1 MAWHKELLE
10 LLPDQLRAKYWV
22 IVVKRRPWV
31 KWVLLTIF
39 LLSFVSLGTGYWY
52 MFKYGGCFFN
62 IGCLTDDK
70 GNPID
75 LEKLAR
81 SDFKRASYNYADDD
95 KVIGIYFDEI
105 RDPIRISEVPKLIRD
120 AFIAA
125 EDKRFYQHPGIDV
138 IAIASAFVGNTT
150 RALGW
155 KVGKRSGGASTI
167 TQQFARLEYA
177 YDVNDFKTRAH
188 TLNRKIKEARLAI
201 RLEKRYPKEKILEGF
216 LNIIWLGHGAN
227 GVSAGIQRYWGKNIR
242 KDPSTIKEAAILA
255 AINKHSVLYDPIFL
269 KPAEPKIEKDT
280 SPEEASKLREE
291 YEEKLAKETVRL
303 AIAKERYNFVLEQM
317 KDNRVISQKEYEEN
331 KFQKDENPNTELA
344 YLRPWKDPA
353 YGYSNRVVK
362 EMLLTSGYSE
372 NELSQHG
379 GLRIYTTISPM
390 IQKVVSEEFEK
401 HLDLINQEKKP
412 EDRLNGAF
420 VMIEIKTGNIKAV
433 SGGNNFDEN
442 QYNRALAQRSPGS
455 GFKPFVYATAMENF
469 GMSFFSK
476 VCNCPYI
483 GQSNKPGELWIP
495 QNFKEKNP
503 QPTGYVDL
511 ARGIIWSL
519 NLETINLA
527 RSIGMPSIVKIA
539 NSMGIHGNPGLVRD
553 SHGDMWFRRPGYKI
567 SDGLIPGLPT
577 AIGASEVNLIEMAN
591 AYAVFARGG
600 IYMRPS
606 LIKEI
611 RDTYGEQVYKAE
623 SSYEERVLSQET
635 SDKMTALM
643 RAVTKIGTSKISM
656 RGIEQQI
663 AVKTGTSDGP
673 RDLGMYG
680 FTPEYVL
687 VIRVG
692 HDDYRVIELPEYM
705 RRVSGDAEMQVSG
718 GWVVGPLFRKIIDKI
733 YANRAKVEF
742 SENVEMHL
750 LELLQH
756 YQQSY

>member
-1 MAWHKELLE
+1 MAWHKELLD

-22 IVVKRRPWV
+22 IVVKRRPRV
-31 KWVLLTIF
+31 KWILLTII
-39 LLSFVSLGTGYWY
+39 LLSFTGPGAGYWY

-70 GNPID
+70 GYPID

-81 SDFKRASYNYADDD
+81 SDFKRASYIYADEGTA
-95 KVIGIYFDEI
+95 IGMYFDEI

-125 EDKRFYQHPGIDV
+125 EDKRFYQHTGIDV

-155 KVGKRSGGASTI
+155 KVWKRSGGASTI
-167 TQQFARLEYA
+167 TQQFARLEHA
-177 YDVNDFKTRAH
+177 YDVSDFKTRAH

-201 RLEKRYPKEKILEGF
+201 RLEKRYPKERILEGF

-227 GVSAGIQRYWGKNIR
+227 GVSAGVQRYWGKDIR
-242 KDPSTIKEAAILA
+242 KEPPTIREAAILA
-255 AINKHSVLYDPIFL
+255 AINKNSVLYDPIFL

-280 SPEEASKLREE
+280 SPEEVAKLREE
-291 YEEKLAKETVRL
+291 YEEKLAKEIIRL
-303 AIAKERYNFVLEQM
+303 AIAKDRYNFVLEQM
-317 KDNRVISQKEYEEN
+317 KDNGVISRKEYEEN

-344 YLRPWKDPA
+344 HLMPWKDPA
-353 YGYSNRVVK
+353 YGYSNRIVK
-362 EMLLTSGYSE
+362 EMLLTSGHSE
-372 NELSQHG
+372 NELSQYG
-379 GLRIYTTISPM
+379 GLKIYTTIDPV
-390 IQKVVSEEFEK
+390 IQKIASEEFGK
-401 HLDLINQEKKP
+401 HLTLINQEKKP
-412 EDRLNGAF
+412 EDKLNGAF
-420 VMIEIKTGNIKAV
+420 VIIEVKTGNIKAV
-433 SGGNNFDEN
+433 SGGNNFDET

-476 VCNCPYI
+476 VCNCPYV
-483 GQSNKPGELWIP
+483 GKGNKPGELWIP

-503 QPTGYVDL
+503 QPIGYIDL
-511 ARGIIWSL
+511 AQGIIWSL

-527 RSIGMPSIVKIA
+527 RSIGMPSIVKKA

-553 SHGDMWFRRPGYKI
+553 SRGDTWFRRPGYKI
-567 SDGLIPGLPT
+567 SNGLIPGLPT

-600 IYMRPS
+600 TYIRPS

-611 RDTYGEQVYKAE
+611 RDTYGSLLYKPKP
-623 SSYEERVLSQET
+623 SYEERVLSQET
-635 SDKMTALM
+635 SDKMVALM
-643 RAVTKIGTSKISM
+643 RAVTKIGTAKISM
-656 RGIEQQI
+656 RGIEQQV

-705 RRVSGDAEMQVSG
+705 RKVSGDAEMQVSG
-718 GWVVGPLFRKIIDKI
+718 GWAVGPLFRKIIDRI
-733 YANRAKVEF
+733 YVNRAKVEF
-742 SENVEMHL
+742 SENVEMYKEKL
-750 LELLQH
+750 LDH
-756 YQQSY
+756 YGWQ